1 MSRTL
6 LKGAEAALPTT
17 TGTAVSFIGAGS
29 GPNGATVFRLVNTHA
44 SDAHKVTLVESA
56 SGTVIGSFT
65 MPAGTVEFLEKN
77 PNQYVFAAN
86 ADVLGSQV
94 GFTG

>member
-29 GPNGATVFRLVNTHA
+29 GPTGATVLRLVNTDSSA
-44 SDAHKVTLVESA
+44 QLVTLVESP
-56 SGTVIGSFT
+56 SGNVVGSFT
-65 MPAGTVEFLEKN
+65 MPTGTVEFLEKN
-77 PNQYVFAAN
+77 PGQYVFAA
-86 ADVLGSQV
+86 AAGVKGSQV